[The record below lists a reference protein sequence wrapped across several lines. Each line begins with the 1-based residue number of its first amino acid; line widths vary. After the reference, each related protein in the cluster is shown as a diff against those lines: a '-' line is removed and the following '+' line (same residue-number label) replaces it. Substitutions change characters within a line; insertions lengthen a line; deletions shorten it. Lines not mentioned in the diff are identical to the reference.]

1 MKLVCY
7 VACLCVAGAR
17 TRGICFAN
25 ALCSRCVGFG
35 LLFAKFFM
43 PWWHY
48 SVELRASFWEEP
60 YPEVLASLCE
70 VLGPEMALYF
80 ELRTSF
86 FGEGRVAQWT
96 SLCEVLGCRDG
107 ACFLNYKLLF
117 GEGRIAQ

>member
-60 YPEVLASLCE
+60 YPKFWL
-70 VLGPEMALYF
+70 LYAKF
-80 ELRTSF
+80 WVPRWRCILNYRLLFLEKAELRS
-86 FGEGRVAQWT
+86 G
-96 SLCEVLGCRDG
+96 
-107 ACFLNYKLLF
+107 LLYVKF
-117 GEGRIAQ
+117 WDAEMGHVF